1 MSTKV
6 NPGRYFLSYGA
17 SGNNSGATPRG
28 VLEVRRELEN
38 PRLAVTFESW
48 ATVYE

>member
-1 MSTKV
+1 
-6 NPGRYFLSYGA
+6 
-17 SGNNSGATPRG
+17 
-28 VLEVRRELEN
+28 VLEVRQELTS